1 MLLFPVINFKLQV
14 FIITQEQIFLTG
26 DFGFLKEKRNEL
38 QNGKTCGS
46 VKRLYWSF
54 PYQLQSVETS
64 IRPLLSR
71 RKDLVLTSLF
81 CLVVQRSYRK
91 KEEPIKTGIY
101 PHRSSATQP
110 PYCLYSHQLVILCP
124 PHGGLRAFPVLRQRR
139 PVGFVSPGFPG
150 FTFIGLF

>member
-64 IRPLLSR
+64 IRPLPSG
-71 RKDLVLTSLF
+71 RKGLVLTSLLF
-81 CLVVQRSYRK
+81 GCTKVNKVQPAEAK
-91 KEEPIKTGIY
+91 
-101 PHRSSATQP
+101 
-110 PYCLYSHQLVILCP
+110 IL
-124 PHGGLRAFPVLRQRR
+124 LARACTKIVMNL
-139 PVGFVSPGFPG
+139 
-150 FTFIGLF
+150 